1 MTTRCTIEG
10 MAEWLRAHD
19 DFVILGHVNPD
30 GDAVGSTLGLCH
42 ALTALGKR
50 AVVCLP
56 GGVPKLYGFLP
67 GAAAVISSGEALP
80 FAPTT
85 ALAVD
90 VSEIE
95 RLDATGRAL
104 FEGCPERAVIDHHA
118 TNQGFGQVMLLDGKA
133 AAAAELAVEVIEAMG
148 LDLSPAP
155 AECLFVAISTD
166 SGHFSYSSTRPRTL
180 RAAEKCLPFID
191 IDAVTTR
198 LYRTRSL
205 ARLRLLGLV
214 LAGLSISEDGRIA
227 WARLTQAM
235 LDEVHATPEDN
246 EGIINYLLEI
256 EGVVFAIL
264 AQERGGETKLSLRSR
279 PPMDVAADIAIPLG
293 GGGHVCAAG
302 ATVKGPVEMALEKA
316 VALAQQ
322 ALAERS
328 DA

>member
-1 MTTRCTIEG
+1 MTTRCTIEE
-10 MAEWLRAHD
+10 MAGWLVGHD

-30 GDAVGSTLGLCH
+30 GDATGSTLGLWH

-50 AVVCLP
+50 AVVSLP

-67 GAAAVISSGEALP
+67 GADGVICGGEALP
-80 FAPTT
+80 FAPKT

-95 RLDATGRAL
+95 RLDAAGKAL
-104 FEGCPERAVIDHHA
+104 FEGCPERGVIDHHA
-118 TNQGFGQVMLLDGKA
+118 TNPGFGQVMLLDGA
-133 AAAAELAVEVIEAMG
+133 AAAAGELAVEVVGAMG
-148 LDLSPAP
+148 LELSREA

-166 SGHFSYSSTRPRTL
+166 SGHFSYSSTRPRTM
-180 RAAEKCLPFID
+180 RAAEKCLPHID

-205 ARLRLLGLV
+205 ARIRLLGLV
-214 LAGLSISEDGRIA
+214 LAGLEISEDGKIA

-235 LDEVHATPEDN
+235 LDEAHATAEDN

-256 EGVVFAIL
+256 EGVCFAIL
-264 AQERGGETKLSLRSR
+264 AQERGDVTKLSLRSR

-302 ATVKGPVEMALEKA
+302 ATVDGPVERALEKA
-316 VALAQQ
+316 VELARAALTE
-322 ALAERS
+322 LPG
-328 DA
+328 